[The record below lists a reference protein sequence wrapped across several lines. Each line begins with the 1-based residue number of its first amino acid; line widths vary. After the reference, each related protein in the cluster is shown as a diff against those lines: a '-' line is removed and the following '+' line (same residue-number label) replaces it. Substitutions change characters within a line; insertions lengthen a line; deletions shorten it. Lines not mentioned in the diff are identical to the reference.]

1 MLQTDKYRTRKQ
13 KLSYLKGLLE
23 GRNTIYEVMKR
34 RFFMFMETKEEA
46 GIYYLA
52 ENERLKPKEGDTRR
66 YTVKEIERIR
76 RMPNTLVTKGKFV

>member
-1 MLQTDKYRTRKQ
+1 
-13 KLSYLKGLLE
+13 
-23 GRNTIYEVMKR
+23 MKR

-52 ENERLKPKEGDTRR
+52 EDERLQPKAGDTKR

-76 RMPNTLVTKGKFV
+76 RMPNTLVTQGKFV